1 MESHIIEQIE
11 IYKQKSSVHSVKDS
25 WVEKH
30 LNQLF
35 EYLKSQPGES
45 VSEKLFLLE
54 KPKVGCKICGTE
66 TKFLS
71 YMRGYRIYCSKKCS
85 NNDSELSSIRIESFK
100 KTSLEKWGV
109 ENPAKVDIIKNK
121 IKESKKN
128 LDIHEMLSKSKETS
142 LKKYGVDNISKL
154 DSVKESKRQKS
165 LEAYGV
171 DNPFKSE
178 QIKEKSK
185 KTIFEKYGV
194 EHPLKSSL
202 FKEKIRKTNL
212 ERYGVENPSQ
222 TSFVKDLKLSRLN
235 GGLTQTTISKESG
248 FTKYLGEGT
257 YQMLCD
263 NGESH
268 LYEIRRH
275 LYHARR
281 YSGGVKCTICSPIG
295 EQKSVKE
302 EQLYKWILSIYDG
315 EVIQSY
321 RDVLEIDIYFPELSI
336 GIEFNGLY
344 WHSELFKGKDY
355 HLKKTNYFAEKG
367 IRIYHIWEDDWDSKE
382 DIIKSQINNWLGLT
396 KNKVFARKCQ
406 IEVVNDSRLVR
417 SFLDTN
423 HIQGF
428 VRYTICLGLYYDRE
442 LVSIMCFDHTEG
454 RKKMSDTEWNLSR
467 FCNKSSFSVVGA
479 ASKLLNYFLQ
489 KFSPSRIITFADKEW
504 SIGDLYYKLGFEKK
518 YETKP
523 NYKYLVDKKRINKQR
538 FKKSRLVLEGYD
550 INKSE
555 AEIMSER
562 GIWKVWD
569 CGQIKF
575 EIIF

>member
-1 MESHIIEQIE
+1 VESHIIEQIE

-30 LNQLF
+30 LSQLF
-35 EYLKSQPGES
+35 EYLKVLPGET

-54 KPKVGCKICGTE
+54 NSKISCKICGAD

-71 YMRGYRIYCSKKCS
+71 YNRGYRTFCSKKCS

-109 ENPAKVDIIKNK
+109 DNPAKVDTIKDK
-121 IKESKKN
+121 IKDSKKS
-128 LDIHEMLSKSKETS
+128 LDICEMISKSKETS

-165 LEAYGV
+165 LDAYGV

-178 QIKEKSK
+178 EIKEKSK
-185 KTIFEKYGV
+185 KVLLEKWGV
-194 EHPLKSSL
+194 EHPLKSL
-202 FKEKIRKTNL
+202 LIKEKIRKTNL

-222 TSFVKDLKLSRLN
+222 TSFVKDLKFSRLN
-235 GGLTQTTISKESG
+235 EGLTQTTISKEPEFSE
-248 FTKYLGEGT
+248 YLGEGR

-268 LYEIRRH
+268 LYEIGRH

-281 YSGGVKCTICSPIG
+281 NSGGVKCTICSPIG

-302 EQLYKWILSIYDG
+302 EQLYKWVLSIYDG

-321 RDVLEIDIYFPELSI
+321 RDGLEIDIYFPELSI

-344 WHSELFKGKDY
+344 WHSELFKEKDY

-367 IRIYHIWEDDWDSKE
+367 IRIYHIWEDDWNSKE
-382 DIIKSQINNWLGLT
+382 DIIKSQISNWLGVT

-406 IEVVNDSRLVR
+406 VEVVNDSKLVR
-417 SFLDTN
+417 SFLDKN

-428 VRYTICLGLYYDRE
+428 VRYTLCLGLYQDKE

-454 RKKMSDTEWNLSR
+454 RKKMVDTEWNLSR
-467 FCNKSSFSVVGA
+467 FCNRLNSNVVGG
-479 ASKLLNYFLQ
+479 ASKLLSYFI
-489 KFSPSRIITFADKEW
+489 KVFKPDRMITFADKEW
-504 SIGDLYYKLGFEKK
+504 SVGDLYFKLGFEKS
-518 YETKP
+518 YETEP
-523 NYKYLVDKKRINKQR
+523 NYKYLVDKKRTNKQR
-538 FKKSRLVLEGYD
+538 FKKSRLVSEGYD

-562 GIWKVWD
+562 EIWKVWD